1 MMDWNDEFLEELN
14 RTTSINRKLLAQKEQ
29 EKIRAEHIAAAAA
42 LAAKQQKEE
51 SERRSLQASMSKKLM
66 TASITAII
74 LMGVIFML
82 TIMAVYAT
90 IANPI
95 LYIGIIMGILIEV
108 YLVVKVVEYMNKGR
122 FIQ

>member
-1 MMDWNDEFLEELN
+1 MMEWNDEFLEELN
-14 RTTSINRKLLAQKEQ
+14 RRTSINRKLLAQKEQ

-66 TASITAII
+66 AASIIAII
-74 LMGVIFML
+74 LMAIIFTL
-82 TIMAVYAT
+82 TIAAVYAT

-95 LYIGIIMGILIEV
+95 LYIGIIIGILSEIS
-108 YLVVKVVEYMNKGR
+108 LVIKVVEYMNKGK

>member
-1 MMDWNDEFLEELN
+1 MMEWNDEFLEELN
-14 RTTSINRKLLAQKEQ
+14 RRTSINRKLLAQKEQ

-66 TASITAII
+66 AASITAII
-74 LMGVIFML
+74 LMAVIFVL
-82 TIMAVYAT
+82 TIVVVYAT
-90 IANPI
+90 MVNPI
-95 LYIGIIMGILIEV
+95 LYIGIIMGILAEF
-108 YLVVKVVEYMNKGR
+108 YLISKVVEYMNKGR

>member
-1 MMDWNDEFLEELN
+1 MGDWYDEFLEELN

-42 LAAKQQKEE
+42 LAAKQRKEE

-66 TASITAII
+66 AASITAII

-95 LYIGIIMGILIEV
+95 LYIGIIMGILAEF
-108 YLVVKVVEYMNKGR
+108 YLISKVVEYMNKGR

>member
-1 MMDWNDEFLEELN
+1 MMEWNDEFLEELN

-29 EKIRAEHIAAAAA
+29 EQIRAAHIAAAAA

-66 TASITAII
+66 ATSMTAII
-74 LMGVIFML
+74 LMAVIFVL
-82 TIMAVYAT
+82 SVVAVYGST
-90 IANPI
+90 VNPM
-95 LYIGIIMGILIEV
+95 LYVGIVIGIMVEF
-108 YLVVKVVEYMNKGR
+108 YLVTKVVEFMNKGK

>member
-14 RTTSINRKLLAQKEQ
+14 RTTSINRKLLARRKQ
-29 EKIRAEHIAAAAA
+29 EEIRAAHIAAAAA

-66 TASITAII
+66 AASIIAII
-74 LMGVIFML
+74 LMAIIFTL
-82 TIMAVYAT
+82 TIAAVYAT

-95 LYIGIIMGILIEV
+95 LYIGIIIGILSEIS
-108 YLVVKVVEYMNKGR
+108 LVIKVVEYMNKGK

>member
-1 MMDWNDEFLEELN
+1 MGDWNDEFLEELN
-14 RTTSINRKLLAQKEQ
+14 RTTSINRKLLARRKQ
-29 EKIRAEHIAAAAA
+29 EEIRAAHIAAAAA

-66 TASITAII
+66 AASIIAII
-74 LMGVIFML
+74 LMAIIFTL
-82 TIMAVYAT
+82 TIAAVYAT

-95 LYIGIIMGILIEV
+95 LYIGIIMGILAEF
-108 YLVVKVVEYMNKGR
+108 YLISKVVEFMNKGR

>member
-1 MMDWNDEFLEELN
+1 MGDWYDEFLEELN

-29 EKIRAEHIAAAAA
+29 EQIRAAHIAAA

-66 TASITAII
+66 AASITAII
-74 LMGVIFML
+74 LMAVIFVL
-82 TIMAVYAT
+82 TIVVVYAT
-90 IANPI
+90 MVNPI
-95 LYIGIIMGILIEV
+95 LYIGIIMGILAEF
-108 YLVVKVVEYMNKGR
+108 YLISKVVEYMNKGR

>member
-66 TASITAII
+66 AASIIAII
-74 LMGVIFML
+74 LMAIIFTL
-82 TIMAVYAT
+82 TIAAVYAT

-95 LYIGIIMGILIEV
+95 LYIGIIIGILSEIS
-108 YLVVKVVEYMNKGR
+108 LVIKVVEYMNKGR

>member
-1 MMDWNDEFLEELN
+1 MMEWNDEFLEELN
-14 RTTSINRKLLAQKEQ
+14 RRTSINRKLLAQKEQ

-66 TASITAII
+66 AASITAII

-82 TIMAVYAT
+82 AIVAVYAT
-90 IANPI
+90 IVNPL
-95 LYIGIIMGILIEV
+95 LYAGIIIMILAEF
-108 YLVVKVVEYMNKGR
+108 YLTSKVVEYMNKGK

>member
-1 MMDWNDEFLEELN
+1 MMEWNDEFLEELN
-14 RTTSINRKLLAQKEQ
+14 RRTSINRKLLAQKEQ

-66 TASITAII
+66 AASITAII

-95 LYIGIIMGILIEV
+95 LYIGIIMGILAECC
-108 YLVVKVVEYMNKGR
+108 LTSKVVEYLNKGK
-122 FIQ
+122 FI

>member
-29 EKIRAEHIAAAAA
+29 EQIRAAHIAAAAA

-66 TASITAII
+66 AASITAII

-95 LYIGIIMGILIEV
+95 LYIGIIMGILAEF
-108 YLVVKVVEYMNKGR
+108 YLISKVVEYMNKGR

>member
-66 TASITAII
+66 AASMTAII
-74 LMGVIFML
+74 LMAVIFVL
-82 TIMAVYAT
+82 TIVVVYAT
-90 IANPI
+90 MVNPI
-95 LYIGIIMGILIEV
+95 LYIGIVIGIIGEFYLIS
-108 YLVVKVVEYMNKGR
+108 KVVEYMKKGR